1 MVTTGEAT
9 CRILRNVELWVEPP
23 RFWPNEVT
31 TLLSKWIFANWVG
44 GWMTWRDCSSYKELG
59 DTSIP
64 KRKISSLSFMASN
77 EEPSYQHIR
86 TSSHTTPDTGHFYKW
101 LKRRV
106 TVFQVVEKWLVY
118 IVTQR
123 VGKGH
128 MESIYEWITIHLEPG
143 NWTETNWLTGNGL
156 SDLVFSH
163 TFNELNRSLT
173 EKASGNIQA
182 VLYNIK
188 TFSVPRMGRNTSLF
202 NSCARMEVFF
212 GP

>member
-1 MVTTGEAT
+1 M
-9 CRILRNVELWVEPP
+9 IW
-23 RFWPNEVT
+23 
-31 TLLSKWIFANWVG
+31 K
-44 GWMTWRDCSSYKELG
+44 DCSSYKELG
-59 DTSIP
+59 GTSIP
-64 KRKISSLSFMASN
+64 KRKSSSLSFMASN
-77 EEPSYQHIR
+77 EEPGHQHIR
-86 TSSHTTPDTGHFYKW
+86 TSSHNTRYRIFYKW
-101 LKRRV
+101 SKRRV
-106 TVFQVVEKWLVY
+106 TVFHVVEKLLVY

-123 VGKGH
+123 VGKGL
-128 MESIYEWITIHLEPG
+128 MESISEWITIHLEPG
-143 NWTETNWLTGNGL
+143 NLTETNWLTGNGF

-188 TFSVPRMGRNTSLF
+188 TFSVPRIGRNTSLF